1 MNHEGTGNGII
12 CRYVM
17 PPRHDGS
24 RAAAMIVLT
33 INAGSSSVRL
43 ALFEDDTTSQRLA
56 VAHNGHGTAAAP
68 LSAFLR
74 EHNAGEV
81 EVIALIG
88 QLAVPGAGLNETGE
102 GLGRQGARNLIE
114 PLDRSRTLLARR
126 VCGAGVGG

>member
-1 MNHEGTGNGII
+1 
-12 CRYVM
+12 
-17 PPRHDGS
+17 
-24 RAAAMIVLT
+24 MIVLT
-33 INAGSSSVRL
+33 INAGSSTVRL
-43 ALFEDDTTSQRLA
+43 ALYKDDAAPRRHA

-102 GLGRQGARNLIE
+102 ELRRQGAQKLIE
-114 PLDRSRTLLARR
+114 PFDCSWEILARR
-126 VCGAGVGG
+126 VCGTGAGG